1 MNARRKKIHSLSVK
15 SEQVYC
21 HNMDVAWEF
30 LRYIDF

>member
-1 MNARRKKIHSLSVK
+1 MLDEKKISLSVK

-21 HNMDVAWEF
+21 HNMDVAGEF